1 MLGFAV
7 VVLILAA
14 LSYCAYFGLFLGLPL
29 SDDPNSWAQL
39 GSFMGGVL
47 GPFFS
52 LISIALLIKSLTL
65 QNKANVNIFNELERN
80 KKGDVVRRF
89 ESKFFNLIDSQK
101 VTFANFSLDFT
112 PKGKEVET
120 LKSSKAISVLE
131 DVLSSFDGLDN
142 AEEYKKKLIKKLD
155 DDDDIFSLVRVFY
168 VIVKL
173 ICDAFPDK
181 NEEHS
186 KLRKEYI
193 VTLINFTDY
202 SMVKLMLIT
211 MKYENYASSRYLNAN
226 EDFKGVMKDLKL
238 QEYYSSI

>member
-7 VVLILAA
+7 LVLILAA
-14 LSYCAYFGLFLGLPL
+14 LSYGAYFGLFLDLPL
-29 SDDPNSWAQL
+29 SDDPNSWGQL

-65 QNKANVNIFNELERN
+65 QNKANVNMFNELERN

-89 ESKFFNLIDSQK
+89 DSKFFNLIDSQK
-101 VTFANFSLDFT
+101 VSFANFSLDFT
-112 PKGKEVET
+112 FDEGGIET
-120 LKSSKAISVLE
+120 FKSSKAISSLE
-131 DVLSSFDGLDN
+131 DVLSSLDGLDN
-142 AEEYKKKLIKKLD
+142 AKNYKGELIKRLD

-173 ICDAFPDK
+173 ICDAFPDDD
-181 NEEHS
+181 EEHS

-193 VTLINFTDY
+193 VTLVNFTDY
-202 SMVKLMLIT
+202 SMVRLMLIT
-211 MKYENYASSRYLNAN
+211 MRYGNYASSRYLNGN
-226 EDFKGVMKDLKL
+226 KDFKEVMKDLKL
-238 QEYYSSI
+238 QDYYDSI